1 MAMRK
6 PIVRAI
12 LDGAQQIAVPAF
24 VATLCICIVFIP
36 VAFISG
42 AARSLFTPLG
52 MAVVFAMMMSYF
64 LSRTLV
70 PTMVH
75 YLLAAEIDL
84 YAGDDTQPKKKRD
97 IVWRVHERFNVQFE
111 RLRHA
116 YGGYL
121 DWALDHKRA
130 VTVGFGAFVV
140 LSIVGLF
147 PHLGRD
153 FF

>member
-1 MAMRK
+1 MAMKK
-6 PIVRAI
+6 PIVRAT
-12 LDGAQQIAVPAF
+12 LHGAQQISVPAF

-52 MAVVFAMMMSYF
+52 LAVVFAMLMSYF

-75 YLLAAEIDL
+75 YLLGPELAAT
-84 YAGDDTQPKKKRD
+84 AGRRRAL
-97 IVWRVHERFNVQFE
+97 IWRAHERFDALFE
-111 RLRHA
+111 RLRHL

-121 DWALDHKRA
+121 DWALGHKRL
-130 VTVGFGAFVV
+130 VTLGFGAFVLASLALLV
-140 LSIVGLF
+140 
-147 PHLGRD
+147 
-153 FF
+153 